1 MLYILSREVE
11 KLKSY
16 VTRVFVQTTGC
27 GVSKVKK
34 AMASC
39 SEENKSQ
46 R

>member
-1 MLYILSREVE
+1 MLHILSREVE

-27 GVSKVKK
+27 RVSKVKK
-34 AMASC
+34 AMASR